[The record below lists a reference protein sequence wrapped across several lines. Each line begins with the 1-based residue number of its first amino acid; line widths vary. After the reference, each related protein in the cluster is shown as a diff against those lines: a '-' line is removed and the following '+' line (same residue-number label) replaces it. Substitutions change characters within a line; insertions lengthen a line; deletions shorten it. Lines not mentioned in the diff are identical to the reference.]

1 MPGVGTI
8 SPEGLEVQVAHRRN
22 PYAYML
28 TGAELDALLLEVALR
43 RAGSVW
49 RHHTADER
57 DAPRGAYPR
66 PAMGFVLLDATAGPW
81 TPNEE
86 AVLGV
91 IALGDGGHAFL
102 PNAAAKAGAH
112 RRLGR
117 NNGEAVHVDPH
128 LLGTGG
134 FRYGHSAEV
143 RGQIVGASSQGTDQD
158 LYEAALLAG
167 EFVDAV
173 NSRHRAWEQR
183 VGPGDWASPD
193 ERPAPEYRAMTDW
206 FTPAP
211 SPAAPAPAP
220 GEGVALLR

>member
-1 MPGVGTI
+1 MTGAGPVP
-8 SPEGLEVQVAHRRN
+8 PEGPPQRLPEGPPYGLPVQVAHRRN

-28 TGAELDALLLEVALR
+28 GDEELDALLLDVGRR
-43 RAGSVW
+43 RAASIW
-49 RHHTADER
+49 RNHTTGEQ

-66 PAMGFVLLDATAGPW
+66 PRMGFVLMDPTAGPW
-81 TPNEE
+81 VPNEE

-91 IALGDGGHAFL
+91 ITVGEDGHVSL

-128 LLGTGG
+128 LLGSGG

-143 RGQIVGASSQGTDQD
+143 RGQIVGASSQSTDQD
-158 LYEAALLAG
+158 LYEAARLAA

-173 NSRHRAWEQR
+173 NDRHAAWEQR
-183 VGPGDWASPD
+183 QGPGDWASPD
-193 ERPAPEYRAMTDW
+193 DEPAPEYRSMTDW
-206 FTPAP
+206 FTP
-211 SPAAPAPAP
+211 
-220 GEGVALLR
+220 R